1 MPLEQIRPSFQLYQ
15 PGRPRDDRQ
24 IGGSMPFE
32 YDGDEEEEAD
42 EVDQPIK
49 MTTRPQDMNL
59 LKLGGVGGVTRSG
72 SWGQNLSNREKTRE
86 TFLSS
91 LTQSPVQVAD
101 AIEDEE
107 ADSAGNMARSH
118 SMILNQQRKVVI
130 DHSRSFSSDLPVLSK
145 ETAASYSAAAFS
157 LRSLSSHRSSMS
169 SASSSGAT
177 SSISHHTASCSPT
190 PASETD
196 SMGTKTSRRMS
207 QAVSASTSSG
217 STTGTA
223 QGTDFFQPE
232 TVDRSQIV
240 SPPSSVDNH
249 QVGPGVNR
257 ILSIGRGYR
266 KTGAPYLVPPDLSP
280 ASQPKSPISPADSV
294 GSNDNNNELLKA
306 LTLSAAAATPELSS
320 SLQSTSTFTPPAPR
334 RHTGAYALRSQ
345 SALSQSGGALGPS
358 WGGSGGRAAA
368 REMAQNSKSH
378 DNAPFSQLE
387 ARRAMEIASSSQSA
401 LLPPTRSDRET
412 TRDRISSAS
421 SSDNF
426 GKRKAPR
433 MSEGLTASRPTPL
446 DTLAA
451 NVPLSTSLSSLNTMG
466 LGIDTEAIAA
476 SRPDLPR
483 TNTVTNVLRTPTTEE
498 WSRFRVKQGLDP
510 ASVAAGKTGRSNR
523 TSLNHRKNLADRMAA
538 INTTSSPSMN
548 ADFVAAALT
557 QHQDAMRP
565 TESDM
570 PLVGDSEEEESEQE
584 SVQESVGRRAISRS
598 SSSQIDLSIY
608 DEDPD
613 SDGETGSSSFERMQ
627 ALHEAISRPPSR
639 RGSPPPLLDFEHMA
653 AFEAIMKP
661 AEEHQRIRRLT
672 RESSFAIMGYPPS
685 PIGERRNIDDF
696 VILSDIGRGAYGL
709 VKRVQLKDPETG
721 KGYGPEFCIKYII
734 KSRILADCWRRHKIL
749 GPIPIEIHVMDQLRR
764 LHYKPSSSKS
774 PWSVDTLLGQKQEQQ
789 LSEDGQQPIENVGH
803 PSLCKMLDFFEDHEF
818 YYMVM
823 PCFGKGQDLFDYI
836 ESQPHGLSSL
846 QVRCIFGQVADGIQF
861 LHQNNIVH
869 RDIKDENVI
878 LDGNGHA
885 QIIDFGSA
893 AHVNKNGRLFDTFSG
908 TLDYA
913 AAEILKGEKYAGK
926 EQDVW
931 ALGVVGYVLL
941 CGDCPFWNGQEA
953 IQGMQFNTRAYQV
966 LQERCRAIPSLPMSP
981 EQGLQDEV
989 EKRESDRL
997 GQLDGGG
1004 KIDDAADLIQRCLEL
1019 EIAMRPSMDIV
1030 CQHRFLIGNRGWSGP
1045 GGWRQ
1050 MRDAASSS
1058 STSAPSE

>member
-1 MPLEQIRPSFQLYQ
+1 MPLEQIRPSFQVYQ
-15 PGRPRDDRQ
+15 PSRSRDSRQ
-24 IGGSMPFE
+24 HNSSMPFE

-42 EVDQPIK
+42 EMDQPIT
-49 MTTRPQDMNL
+49 MTRPQDMNL

-72 SWGQNLSNREKTRE
+72 SWGQNLSSRDKTRE

-91 LTQSPVQVAD
+91 LTRSPVQVAD

-107 ADSAGNMARSH
+107 ADSTGNMARSH
-118 SMILNQQRKVVI
+118 SMILNQQKKALI
-130 DHSRSFSSDLPVLSK
+130 DHSRSFSSDLPVISK
-145 ETAASYSAAAFS
+145 DTAASYSAAAFS
-157 LRSLSSHRSSMS
+157 LRSLSSHRSSIS

-177 SSISHHTASCSPT
+177 SSLSHHTAS
-190 PASETD
+190 PASETG
-196 SMGTKTSRRMS
+196 SMGTKTTSRRMS

-223 QGTDFFQPE
+223 QGLDFFQPE
-232 TVDRSQIV
+232 TADRSQQVV

-257 ILSIGRGYR
+257 VLSIGRGYR
-266 KTGAPYLVPPDLSP
+266 ETKPLNLVPPDSTSP
-280 ASQPKSPISPADSV
+280 HKSSISPTDSV
-294 GSNDNNNELLKA
+294 KSIDNNEELLKA
-306 LTLSAAAATPELSS
+306 LTLSAAAATPDLST
-320 SLQSTSTFTPPAPR
+320 SLQSSSSSFTPPAPR
-334 RHTGAYALRSQ
+334 RHTGAYSLRSQ
-345 SALSQSGGALGPS
+345 SALSQSGGALGSS

-368 REMAQNSKSH
+368 REMAQTSKSY

-387 ARRAMEIASSSQSA
+387 ARRAMEIASTSQKDPSS
-401 LLPPTRSDRET
+401 LLTPTRSDREP
-412 TRDRISSAS
+412 TRDRLSFAS
-421 SSDNF
+421 SSEGF
-426 GKRKAPR
+426 SKRKAPR
-433 MSEGLTASRPTPL
+433 MSEGLSASRPTTL
-446 DTLAA
+446 DTLSA

-466 LGIDTEAIAA
+466 LGIDTKAIAA
-476 SRPDLPR
+476 SRPGLPR

-498 WSRFRVKQGLDP
+498 WSRFLVKQGLDP
-510 ASVAAGKTGRSNR
+510 ATVAAGKTGRSKR
-523 TSLNHRKNLADRMAA
+523 ISLNQRKHPL
-538 INTTSSPSMN
+538 NTISSPSMN
-548 ADFVAAALT
+548 ADFVAAALSE
-557 QHQDAMRP
+557 HQENSRP
-565 TESDM
+565 RDSEM
-570 PLVGDSEEEESEQE
+570 PLVGGSSEEEDSGQE
-584 SVQESVGRRAISRS
+584 SMKEMTGQRAISRS

-608 DEDPD
+608 DEDSD
-613 SDGETGSSSFERMQ
+613 SDGEIGSSSFERMQ
-627 ALHEAISRPPSR
+627 ALHDAISRPPSR
-639 RGSPPPLLDFEHMA
+639 KGSPPPLLDFEHMA

-661 AEEHQRIRRLT
+661 TEEHQRIRRLT
-672 RESSFAIMGYPPS
+672 RESSFAAMGYPPS

-696 VILSDIGRGAYGL
+696 VVLSDIGRGAYGL
-709 VKRVQLKDPETG
+709 VKRVQLKNIETG

-764 LHYKPSSSKS
+764 LHYKPTSLKS
-774 PWSVDTLLGQKQEQQ
+774 PWSVDTLLGLKHEQQ
-789 LSEDGQQPIENVGH
+789 PSEDTQLNECVGH

-846 QVRCIFGQVADGIQF
+846 QVRSIFGQVADGLKF

-893 AHVNKNGRLFDTFSG
+893 AHVNKSGRLFDTFSG

-913 AAEILKGEKYAGK
+913 ASEILKGEKYAGK

-953 IQGMQFNTRAYQV
+953 IQGLQFNTRAYRV
-966 LQERCRAIPSLPMSP
+966 LQERCRAIPSIPMMSP
-981 EQGLQDEV
+981 EQSLQEEEV

-997 GQLDGGG
+997 GQVDGGG
-1004 KIDDAADLIQRCLEL
+1004 KIEDGADLIQRCLEL
-1019 EIAMRPSMDIV
+1019 EIAMRPTMDIV
-1030 CQHRFLIGNRGWSGP
+1030 CQHRFLIGNKGWSGP

-1050 MRDAASSS
+1050 MGDIAASSS
-1058 STSAPSE
+1058 SSITPSE